1 MENGMSSL
9 QNMKIGTKLS
19 LGFGILIVL
28 MLILAAISLSS
39 NSSVSKAMQYGNN
52 VQLEKLDPLYVAR
65 EALDQTG
72 LAARNAFVFK
82 SDADAQKELAIVDEQ
97 KAIYL
102 DALKKLQPVFAGNK
116 DFEKV
121 SVGLLKMAEELRRP
135 RAFREAGKMQ
145 EYSDFLVNEC
155 SPLRRQIVKD
165 IDAVL
170 TSVKQE
176 NDVARITATEVSER
190 SVLII
195 ISLASFALLVCMG
208 VAFMITKGLL
218 RQLGG
223 EPTYA
228 AEIAN
233 KIAQGDLSVHVET
246 KSGDH
251 SSLLFS
257 IRSMRENL
265 ASIVTQVRAGTS
277 NIETASAEIATGNL
291 DLSSRT
297 EQQASS
303 LEETASA
310 MEELTS
316 TVKQNADNARQA
328 NQLAVS
334 ASDVATQGG
343 HVVSQVID
351 TMGAINESS
360 RKIVDIISVI
370 DGIAFQTNILA
381 LNAAVE
387 AARAGEQGRGFAVV
401 ATEVRS
407 LAQRSAAAAKEIKI
421 LISDSVEK
429 VDSGSQL
436 VARAGETIGEVV
448 ASVKRVTDVVAEI
461 SAASQEQSDG
471 IAQVNLAITQ
481 MDEATQQNSALV
493 EEAAAAA
500 KSLQDESVALSK
512 IVSTFKVD
520 SAETNQMIDVT
531 PKTQSLSNGKTTS
544 KMTLVKRTP
553 KSPVAPMSNADA
565 SWGTF

>member
-1 MENGMSSL
+1 MSSL

-19 LGFGILIVL
+19 LGFGILIAL
-28 MLILAAISLSS
+28 MLILAGISLSS
-39 NSSVSKAMQYGNN
+39 NSSVSKAMQYGNK

-97 KAIYL
+97 KVIYL
-102 DALKKLQPVFAGNK
+102 DALKKMQPVFAGNK

-176 NDVARITATEVSER
+176 NEVARINASEVSER

-246 KSGDH
+246 KSGDQ

-265 ASIVTQVRAGTS
+265 ASIVTQVRAGTG
-277 NIETASAEIATGNL
+277 NIETASVEIATGNL

-343 HVVSQVID
+343 HVVRQVID

-407 LAQRSAAAAKEIKI
+407 LAQRSAAAAKEIKV

-520 SAETNQMIDVT
+520 SAEQNQMIDVT
-531 PKTQSLSNGKTTS
+531 PKAQSLAHGKTAP
-544 KMTLVKRTP
+544 KMSLIKRIS
-553 KSPVAPMSNADA
+553 KSPVAPLSEADA

>member
-1 MENGMSSL
+1 MSSL

-19 LGFGILIVL
+19 LGFGILIAL
-28 MLILAAISLSS
+28 MLILAGISLSS

-135 RAFREAGKMQ
+135 RVFREAGKMQ

-170 TSVKQE
+170 TSVRQE
-176 NDVARITATEVSER
+176 NDVARIAANEVSER

-246 KSGDH
+246 KSGDQ

-257 IRSMRENL
+257 IRTMRENL

-500 KSLQDESVALSK
+500 QSLQDESIALSK

-531 PKTQSLSNGKTTS
+531 PKAKSLPNGKAAS
-544 KMTLVKRTP
+544 KMTLVKRSL
-553 KSPVAPMSNADA
+553 KSSVAPMNDADA

>member
-1 MENGMSSL
+1 MSSL

-19 LGFGILIVL
+19 LGFGILIAL
-28 MLILAAISLSS
+28 MLILAGISLSS

-135 RAFREAGKMQ
+135 RVFREAGKMQ

-170 TSVKQE
+170 TSVRQE
-176 NDVARITATEVSER
+176 NDVARIAANEVSER

-246 KSGDH
+246 KSGDQ

-257 IRSMRENL
+257 IRTMRENL

-500 KSLQDESVALSK
+500 QSLQDESIALSK

-531 PKTQSLSNGKTTS
+531 PKAKSLPNGKAAS
-544 KMTLVKRTP
+544 KMTLVKRSL
-553 KSPVAPMSNADA
+553 KSPVAPMNDADA